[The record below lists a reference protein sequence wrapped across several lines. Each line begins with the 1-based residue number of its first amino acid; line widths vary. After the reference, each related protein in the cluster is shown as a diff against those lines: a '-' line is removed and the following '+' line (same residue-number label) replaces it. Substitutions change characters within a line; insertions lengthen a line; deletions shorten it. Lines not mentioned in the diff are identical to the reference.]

1 MMQRNRTTSGTRAT
15 TARAVSGPHSSSAAR
30 LMRLRTTS
38 ADLPRANAEAANSP
52 TAPIHQASAAGNAEQ
67 AHTPMPIDV
76 NRANA
81 SNVPTPQSQT
91 PITPVVLNSGEV
103 ISSLEF
109 RLMRDALA
117 AARRNGEFPATRL
130 SSHCADAVAE
140 DYEQLQR
147 LRQLRGDPAQPPS
160 DQYYSEFVE
169 TARKTQQRDAEA
181 EDDLRVQRAHENVR
195 NMVINQNVGADLHGI
210 IQHAAA
216 SAIDRALANNQAQ
229 SLHGN
234 VVREI
239 VQATLQNMDSQGAV
253 GVQALDMDA
262 VLEDVITVVEAAALD
277 AAGPLRLNVNRLGS
291 IVSDQQAERAAV
303 ENQINNMT
311 TQVGALNNHVS
322 AVGNHVNALGAFM
335 QTINNTA
342 TATNHQMTS
351 MSDQVRNTQAN
362 AQAIINMIPALVEE
376 AIQQALPSALQ
387 TILAP
392 VLAAAIQSGAV
403 NGKGFGV
410 NVTSEK
416 GTSEVSKKPKKRGF
430 FSRLFKRN
438 CKKDDRNGGGSPPSM
453 AC

>member
-38 ADLPRANAEAANSP
+38 AGLPRANAEAANSP
-52 TAPIHQASAAGNAEQ
+52 TAPVHQASAAGNAEQ

-81 SNVPTPQSQT
+81 SNVPAPQSQT

-103 ISSLEF
+103 LSSAEF
-109 RLMRDALA
+109 RIMRTELA

-239 VQATLQNMDSQGAV
+239 VQATLQNMDAQGAV

-277 AAGPLRLNVNRLGS
+277 AAGPLRLNVNRMDG
-291 IVSDQQAERAAV
+291 
-303 ENQINNMT
+303 QINRMDQALEGHLENLS
-311 TQVGALNNHVS
+311 TQLGAMNNHVS

-351 MSDQVRNTQAN
+351 MSDQVRNTQTN

-376 AIQQALPSALQ
+376 AIQQALPGALQ

-430 FSRLFKRN
+430 FSRIFKRH

>member
-15 TARAVSGPHSSSAAR
+15 TARVVSGPHSSSAAR

-38 ADLPRANAEAANSP
+38 AGLPRANAEAANSP
-52 TAPIHQASAAGNAEQ
+52 TAPVHQAPAAGNAEQ

-81 SNVPTPQSQT
+81 SNIPATQTQT
-91 PITPVVLNSGEV
+91 PNTPVILNSGEV
-103 ISSLEF
+103 LSSAEF
-109 RLMRDALA
+109 RIMRDELA
-117 AARRNGEFPATRL
+117 AARLNGEFPNTRL
-130 SSHCADAVAE
+130 STHCADAVAE
-140 DYEQLQR
+140 DYEQLER

-160 DQYYSEFVE
+160 RDYNREFVE
-169 TARKTQQRDAEA
+169 TARKTQQRDAQV
-181 EDDLRVQRAHENVR
+181 EDDLRIQRAHEDVR

-239 VQATLQNMDSQGAV
+239 VQATLQNMDAQGAV

-277 AAGPLRLNVNRLGS
+277 AAGPLRLNVNRLGN
-291 IVSDQQAERAAV
+291 IV
-303 ENQINNMT
+303 ENQVDNLT
-311 TQVGALNNHVS
+311 TQLGAMNNHVS

-335 QTINNTA
+335 QTLNNTVS
-342 TATNHQMTS
+342 TTHGQMTS
-351 MSDQVRNTQAN
+351 MSDQVRD
-362 AQAIINMIPALVEE
+362 AQTVLNMVPALVQE
-376 AIQQALPSALQ
+376 AIQQALPGALQ
-387 TILAP
+387 AILAP
-392 VLAAAIQSGAV
+392 ILAAAVQGGSV
-403 NGKGFGV
+403 NGKGFGI
-410 NVTSEK
+410 NIAAYKGAEK
-416 GTSEVSKKPKKRGF
+416 PAKKTKKRGF

-438 CKKDDRNGGGSPPSM
+438 CKKDDRNGGGSPPSK